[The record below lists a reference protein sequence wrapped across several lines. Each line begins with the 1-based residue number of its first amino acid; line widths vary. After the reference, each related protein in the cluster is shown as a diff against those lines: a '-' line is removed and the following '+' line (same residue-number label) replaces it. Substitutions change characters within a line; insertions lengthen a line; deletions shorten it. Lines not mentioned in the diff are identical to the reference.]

1 MTDAPDGSLRVA
13 RAGLRAVPRDIWA
26 LGLVSMFMDTS
37 SELVHSLLP
46 VFVVSVLGAS
56 ALSLGLIE
64 GIAEA
69 TASITKIFSG
79 VLSDRLGKRKL
90 LTVIGYGLAALTKP
104 LFPLAPSVVWV
115 FTARFVDR
123 VGKGIRG
130 APRDA
135 LVGDLAPPH
144 LRGACY
150 GLRQSLDTV
159 GAFLGPL
166 LAIGLMTRL
175 ADDIRMVFWF
185 AVIPAFMAVAVLIV
199 GVREPDQPPAS
210 GRERAPIRLIDIR
223 RLGFVYWCV
232 VLIGGVLTLARFS
245 EAFLIL
251 RAESVGLAVALVPLV
266 MVVMNVI
273 YAASAYPAGAA
284 SDLRGR
290 QTILVGGFAALIIAD
305 VVLATANEVWQ
316 VMAGVALWGFHMG
329 LTQGLLATLVADTS
343 PAKFRG
349 TAFGMFNLVS
359 GLVLLLASVL
369 AGFLWDRYGA
379 PATFLAGAVFTGV
392 ALLGLLAV
400 GGLRS

>member
-1 MTDAPDGSLRVA
+1 MTAPEGLQAA
-13 RAGLRAVPRDIWA
+13 RTGLGAIPRDIWA

-64 GIAEA
+64 GFAEA

-79 VLSDRLGKRKL
+79 VLSDHLRRRKL
-90 LTVIGYGLAALTKP
+90 LTVIGYGLAALAKP
-104 LFPLAPSVVWV
+104 LFPLAPSLGWV

-123 VGKGIRG
+123 IGKGIRG

-166 LAIGLMTRL
+166 LAIGLMTLL
-175 ADDIRMVFWF
+175 AGDIRMVFWF
-185 AVIPAFMAVAVLIV
+185 AVIPAFMAVGVLIV

-210 GRERAPIRLIDIR
+210 GQEGAPIRLIDIR
-223 RLGFVYWCV
+223 RLGFVYWWV

-284 SDLRGR
+284 SDRMGR
-290 QTILVGGFAALIIAD
+290 QTVLVGGFAALIIAD
-305 VVLATANEVWQ
+305 LMLATATEVWQ
-316 VMAGVALWGFHMG
+316 VMAGVALWGLHMG
-329 LTQGLLATLVADTS
+329 LTQGLLSTLVADTA
-343 PAKFRG
+343 PAQLRG

-379 PATFLAGAVFTGV
+379 PATFFAGAVFTAV
-392 ALLGLLAV
+392 ALIGLLSV
-400 GGLRS
+400 GGRRRGV